1 MEAKLRSNAIAHTDF
16 QEYLLKYSNHVPSAL
31 AALDDLRYNTVPQT
45 LAQRKSDGESFL
57 EKSELVS
64 LVEWKLKHGK
74 YRPNL
79 AKLVSSNSLAA
90 VREATKEAFQAYDED
105 STAYAKA
112 VSRIGNLKGVG
123 PATASLILSCY
134 DPVGIPFFS
143 DELFRYLYWEEAKSG
158 GWDRKI
164 GYTLKE
170 YRELYDRTQN
180 LRERLKKESRKTI
193 SALGVEKMAYALAKV
208 VQNSGV
214 VYTTKAERDEQEED
228 IKAMKPPSPK
238 RPKRTKTAEPPR
250 SPSPKAICL
259 KKGPKGSPTY
269 DKLGYEL
276 DYNLIA
282 GRSSGRR
289 RTYKQ
294 REEYWER
301 ERSESER
308 KLEIMNF
315 SKDKKSA
322 MTNMAQDDRVARDL
336 GIAYHEVGIEEYELW
351 YQKGFRAQPGEFENL
366 SKEEDDRICTLAT
379 GSAFR
384 KGSKH

>member
-1 MEAKLRSNAIAHTDF
+1 MEARLRSDAIAYNDF
-16 QEYLLKYSNHVPSAL
+16 HKYLSQYSDHVPSSL
-31 AALDDLRYNTVPQT
+31 AALDDLRYNTIPQT
-45 LAQRKSDGESFL
+45 LAQRKSDGEPFL

-64 LVEWKLKHGK
+64 LVDWKLKHGK

-79 AKLVSSNSLAA
+79 AKLASSNSLAA
-90 VREATKEAFQAYDED
+90 VREATEEAFQTYEED

-112 VSRIGNLKGVG
+112 LSRIAKLKGVG

-134 DPVGIPFFS
+134 DPFGVPFFS
-143 DELFRYLYWEEAKSG
+143 DELFRYLHWEEAKSG

-170 YRELYDRTQN
+170 YRELYDGTQT
-180 LRERLKKESRKTI
+180 LRERLKKESRETI
-193 SALGVEKMAYALAKV
+193 SALDVEKMAYALAKA
-208 VQNSGV
+208 VQNTSV
-214 VYTTKAERDEQEED
+214 THAAKAKREEQEED

-250 SPSPKAICL
+250 SPSPTAICL

-289 RTYKQ
+289 RTHKQ
-294 REEYWER
+294 SEEYWER
-301 ERSESER
+301 ERSERER
-308 KLEIMNF
+308 KTEIMNF
-315 SKDKKSA
+315 SKDNESA
-322 MTNMAQDDRVARDL
+322 LTGMAQDDRVARDL

-351 YQKGFRAQPGEFENL
+351 YQKGFRAKPGEFENI
-366 SKEEDDRICTLAT
+366 SKQEQDRICTLAT

-384 KGSKH
+384 KGSKR